1 MPCWLG
7 TVFRPRKTI
16 QAAQNFF
23 VEVGENA
30 TLYCISNH
38 PNSTYTWKHNDSLLQ
53 IANRSR
59 FSFIIDG
66 VLQIHNVVETDGGL
80 YKCAS
85 TALYPVFGK
94 QIRST
99 VVSLTVYMYSEPIS
113 TKTNVC
119 TAESLFVRVGLPS
132 VNLTLTQDGN
142 PNSTCNAINSS
153 ETCRFDLH
161 PNVSVITIEC
171 DYDGSTPLLVQIFH
185 NAVILFQRNVTDDQ
199 RSVTHT
205 VSSPSSGI
213 FQCIAS
219 NPYGSKQISIFV
231 RSQSTCRLRIRL
243 IEVPTKDICS
253 LQILVRWLLRCL
265 L

>member
-1 MPCWLG
+1 MPCCL
-7 TVFRPRKTI
+7 VRLFQPRRTI

-53 IANRSR
+53 IANHSR
-59 FSFIIDG
+59 FSLIIDG
-66 VLQIHNVVETDGGL
+66 VLQIHNVMETDGGL
-80 YKCAS
+80 YECTTSAVY
-85 TALYPVFGK
+85 TYGK

-99 VVSLTVYMYSEPIS
+99 VVSLTVYSEPIS

-119 TAESLFVRVGLPS
+119 TAESMFVRVGLPS

-142 PNSTCNAINSS
+142 PNSTINSS

-185 NAVILFQRNVTDDQ
+185 NAIILFQRNVTDDQ

-219 NPYGSKQISIFV
+219 NPYGSKQISVFV
-231 RSQSTCRLRIRL
+231 SSQS
-243 IEVPTKDICS
+243 
-253 LQILVRWLLRCL
+253 ILDYVYV
-265 L
+265 